1 MVHAEI
7 AGRRI
12 VNVDLSQEWGK
23 LLRGEAAGYA
33 SAALASIRHEFPA
46 AVHHTMTKPGDFP
59 YRPRARTP
67 VFYGSFDWHSSVEM
81 HWALVRL
88 LRTAADAVPAGD
100 IRAALGAQFTPVGL
114 AAEADFVAGPGG
126 EAERPHGWAWA
137 LALIHETATWDDPDA
152 RKWAAAMAPL
162 ADALTGCFLDWLG
175 RQAYPVRHGTD
186 GNSAFGLSRVL
197 PFADWQASSG
207 NPALLKAITAKA
219 DAWFANDALYPADW
233 EPSGDDCLSPALTQA
248 ELMSRVLPPE
258 EFAGWLGMF
267 LPGIEWGRP
276 GVLFTPAVPP
286 DPADSQAAHLHGL
299 NASRAWCW
307 RRIAGALPP
316 GDARVEGA
324 LAAARQHATAVLPH
338 VLDSDYA
345 VAHWLASY
353 AVLML
358 S

>member
-1 MVHAEI
+1 VDT
-7 AGRRI
+7 
-12 VNVDLSQEWGK
+12 VDLSQEWGA
-23 LLRGEAAGYA
+23 LLRCEAAGYA
-33 SAALASIRHEFPA
+33 TAALASIRHEFPA

-88 LRTAADAVPAGD
+88 LRTAADAVPASE
-100 IRAALGAQFTPVGL
+100 IRAALGAQFTPVAL

-126 EAERPHGWAWA
+126 EAQRPHGWAWA

-152 RKWAAAMAPL
+152 QKWAAAMAPL
-162 ADALTGCFLDWLG
+162 AEALTRCFLGWLTA
-175 RQAYPVRHGTD
+175 QTYPVRYGTD
-186 GNSAFGLSRVL
+186 GNSAFGMSRVL
-197 PFADWQASSG
+197 PFADWRASAG
-207 NPALLKAITAKA
+207 EPRLREAITAKA
-219 DAWFANDALYPADW
+219 DAWFSRDALYPADW

-248 ELMSRVLPPE
+248 ELMSRVMPPD

-276 GVLFTPAVPP
+276 DVLFTPA
-286 DPADSQAAHLHGL
+286 DGQAPHQHGL

-316 GDARVEGA
+316 GDARVDVA
-324 LAAARQHATAVLPH
+324 LGAARQHAVAVLPH
-338 VLDSDYA
+338 VLDGDDGM
-345 VAHWLASY
+345 AHWLASY

>member
-1 MVHAEI
+1 MVHAET
-7 AGRRI
+7 AGRRV

-88 LRTAADAVPAGD
+88 LRTAADAVPAAD

-126 EAERPHGWAWA
+126 QAERPHGWAWA

-207 NPALLKAITAKA
+207 KPALLKAITAKA
-219 DAWFANDALYPADW
+219 DAWFANDSLYPADW

-248 ELMSRVLPPE
+248 ELMSRVLPPD
-258 EFAGWLGMF
+258 EFAGWLAMF

-276 GVLFTPAVPP
+276 GALFTPAVPP
-286 DPADSQAAHLHGL
+286 DADSQAAHLHGL